1 MPSKDVNAAIR
12 LGATLLPGV
21 DRVPSRH
28 VDELIAADPAT
39 YYLKPHYEGYNAVLV
54 RVSRIHPDALRDLLL
69 MACRFVDA
77 TTKGRRTGR
86 RPAPRAR

>member
-1 MPSKDVNAAIR
+1 MAR
-12 LGATLLPGV
+12 GARRAHT
-21 DRVPSRH
+21 
-28 VDELIAADPAT
+28 DEQRAQQNTSDADLHESEPQPRTIAANPGHLL
-39 YYLKPHYEGYNAVLV
+39 LKPHYEGYNAVLV

-86 RPAPRAR
+86 RPS